1 VGPSSTFEPPTAASL
16 AQACHFLIEVRRRP
30 DVMARLRDETLDL
43 GDLVA
48 LGKSL
53 GFDFDGHALQ
63 QAFRNDFQLRLAIQ
77 QRTGSTK
84 ANR

>member
-1 VGPSSTFEPPTAASL
+1 
-16 AQACHFLIEVRRRP
+16 
-30 DVMARLRDETLDL
+30 MARLRDETLDL

-48 LGKSL
+48 LGKRL

-63 QAFRNDFQLRLAIQ
+63 QAFRNDFKLRLAIQ

-84 ANR
+84 ANS